1 MTLQSKFLFKCDLH
15 ILSYEGFSGTGTVL
29 IHCTIFVPKHFSY
42 QPKHLSLQAETS
54 GALLSALTS
63 ATDAQKGQWGPA
75 GSDLN
80 PGTQNKLIRV
90 HFQMAKGKPA
100 SLDPMS
106 IETPELKNCELEI
119 IYESMKLM
127 LRTYIFDSTW

>member
-1 MTLQSKFLFKCDLH
+1 M
-15 ILSYEGFSGTGTVL
+15 
-29 IHCTIFVPKHFSY
+29 P
-42 QPKHLSLQAETS
+42 
-54 GALLSALTS
+54 
-63 ATDAQKGQWGPA
+63 QKGQWGPA
-75 GSDLN
+75 GSDVN

-106 IETPELKNCELEI
+106 IETPELKNCELKI

-127 LRTYIFDSTW
+127 LRTYNIFENTW

>member
-1 MTLQSKFLFKCDLH
+1 M
-15 ILSYEGFSGTGTVL
+15 
-29 IHCTIFVPKHFSY
+29 
-42 QPKHLSLQAETS
+42 QAETS

-75 GSDLN
+75 GSDVN
-80 PGTQNKLIRV
+80 PGTQTQNKLIRV

-106 IETPELKNCELEI
+106 AETPELKNCELKI
-119 IYESMKLM
+119 IYESMKFM
-127 LRTYIFDSTW
+127 VRTYIYIFDSTVHGDVFFKDKLDAVSR